1 MNRLAITNVTIQEKE
16 YTAYIAL
23 DEKREFVDFQ
33 LFELEEHSLMDRIY
47 IGRVE
52 RVLPNIQAV
61 FVRIT
66 PEQTCYLP
74 LPEAQNGFFTRKQSK
89 NKPICQGDELLVQV
103 TKDAVR
109 TKDPVV
115 STNLTF
121 TGSYTV
127 LTTGN
132 KEIGISKKLPEEQ
145 RTERKALL
153 DSICHGHEEM
163 GYGVVLRTNS
173 AQASEDEICADVKKL
188 VNRFRTL
195 VDSSLHRSAYTELYR
210 NTPGYIRRLQ
220 ALRNFSQRT
229 SDRIPKED
237 SQSVA
242 DSHIADSN
250 AAKEDPSGYD
260 GIYTDVPGIY
270 EQISHSLPY
279 LEKQGILHLY
289 EDPQVSLATL
299 YHINGNVEKLLSKKV
314 WLPSGANLIIE
325 RVEAMTVIDVN
336 SAKNGKLPKGD
347 SAKEQMILKVNKEA
361 ARECARQLRLR
372 NISGIIIIDFI
383 NMKEKNSQQE
393 LVRFLKQE
401 LKQDTV
407 PCCFVDITAL
417 GLVEL
422 TRKKV
427 QKSLYDQIG
436 NF

>member
-1 MNRLAITNVTIQEKE
+1 MNRLAITNVTIQEKK

-121 TGSYTV
+121 TGSFTV

-153 DSICHGHEEM
+153 ESICHGHEEM

-173 AQASEDEICADVKKL
+173 AQASEEEICADVKKL
-188 VNRFRTL
+188 VNQFQTL
-195 VDSSLHRSAYTELYR
+195 VDSSDHRSAYSELYR
-210 NTPGYIRRLQ
+210 NAPGYIRRLQ
-220 ALRNFSQRT
+220 ALRNFPQHT
-229 SDRIPKED
+229 SDRISEED
-237 SQSVA
+237 SLSVL
-242 DSHIADSN
+242 DSH
-250 AAKEDPSGYD
+250 AAEEDPSGYD
-260 GIYTDVPGIY
+260 GIYTDIPGIY

-279 LEKQGILHLY
+279 LEKMGILHLY

-336 SAKNGKLPKGD
+336 SAKNEKLPKGD